1 MKKYKTIKELIKILS
16 SEMKLL
22 QSDIT
27 VLKAKPSNFNEEII
41 VKYIETRSTAKTAE
55 FVKSKGIKTDRGT
68 AIEGGDISKLINN
81 GAGDISP
88 KLLSI
93 AQKIFNQNKKI
104 VGKRYN

>member
-16 SEMKLL
+16 SEVKLL

-27 VLKAKPSNFNEEII
+27 VLKVKPSNLNEEII

-68 AIEGGDISKLINN
+68 AIAGGDISKLIKE
-81 GAGDISP
+81 GAKDISP
-88 KLLSI
+88 KLLSL
-93 AQKIFNQNKKI
+93 AQDIFNKKS